1 MSIEGQL
8 ITSEA
13 TDLAFA
19 DIRDQLEAVADENAK
34 MVFDYKTPDG
44 EKAAKTQIRTLRK
57 LDKRVG
63 EIHKEIKA
71 EALAQCRSIDAV
83 KRDLCGRIADM
94 VAVHKEPLEAIA
106 AAEAE
111 RVQRIADLMAA
122 LFAYDDKFDAVTETS
137 VLVAGLEKLNA
148 IEITS
153 EYGERMAEATDL
165 KESIAAELSGKIE
178 AARKRDA
185 EAAELA
191 ELRKQKED
199 RERAEREK
207 KIAEDAAAKAVKDA
221 EEKAAAQ
228 LKEVEDKA
236 KREAEESAE
245 RERLAVEAKERAE
258 REAAEAKAKALEK
271 SRKAKA
277 DAEAAEAK
285 RLENETY
292 VASIRASAIDDLT
305 GKCGIT
311 RHEAIIVVDLIQDGE
326 INSVSINF

>member
-1 MSIEGQL
+1 MSVEGQL
-8 ITSEA
+8 ITTEA

-19 DIRDQLEAVADENAK
+19 DIRDQLEAVANENAE
-34 MVFDYKTPDG
+34 MVFDYKTPEG
-44 EKAAKTQIRTLRK
+44 EKAAKKQVRTLRK

-71 EALAQCRSIDAV
+71 EPLELCRSIDAV

-111 RVQRIADLMAA
+111 RVQRIADLMAV
-122 LFAYDDKFDAVTETS
+122 LFAYDDKFNDGTETS
-137 VLVAGLEKLNA
+137 VLVAGLEMLNA

-185 EAAELA
+185 EAEELA

-207 KIAEDAAAKAVKDA
+207 KIAEDAAAKALKDA

-245 RERLAVEAKERAE
+245 RERLAIEAKERAERDAVEAKERAE
-258 REAAEAKAKALEK
+258 REAAEA
-271 SRKAKA
+271 
-277 DAEAAEAK
+277 EAK
-285 RLENETY
+285 RLADEKH
-292 VASIRASAIDDLT
+292 VKSIRLKAIDDLA
-305 GKCGIT
+305 GKSGISVDD
-311 RHEAIIVVDLIQDGE
+311 AKFIVSLIQDGE
-326 INSVSINF
+326 ISSVSINF